1 MNRRTEKPLYD
12 VIIGNVPG
20 AQETV
25 SAAEVH
31 ACDEL
36 KEVEET
42 QAAVTRAQA
51 EKEHKVKLLKV
62 TESID
67 CNLSTEED
75 IGLGAEARC
84 QFEKTVGRNTRR

>member
-1 MNRRTEKPLYD
+1 MYD
-12 VIIGNVPG
+12 VIVRNVPG

-42 QAAVTRAQA
+42 QAAVTQAQA